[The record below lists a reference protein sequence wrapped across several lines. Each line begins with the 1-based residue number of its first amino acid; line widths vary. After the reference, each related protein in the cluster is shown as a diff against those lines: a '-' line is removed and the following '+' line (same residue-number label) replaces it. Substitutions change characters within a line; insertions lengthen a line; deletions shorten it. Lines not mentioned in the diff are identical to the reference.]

1 MLSLLLSIAMKP
13 TEPAPD
19 LEAWIQAPIETQR
32 LPIFRKAI
40 SLDGEVQEAKLRI
53 VGLGA
58 YKAFINGKPVANRF
72 CDPPWTDFRKLVLY
86 QTFDVRT
93 LLLNGDNSIG
103 VMLGNGVYNVVG
115 GRYVKFI
122 GSYGPPK
129 LTAVLSIKYGNG
141 RTAEIRTDGSW
152 KVAEGPIVF
161 SCHFGGED
169 LDASLVDP
177 TWSQATFDDSKWTAA
192 IETRGPGGELEP
204 TDIRGIEYG
213 KPYKTVTVKEAKK
226 DIWIYDLG
234 QNIAAVPRLKVK
246 GAKGQTVKLVPS
258 ELLGEDGLAWQGSCG
273 GPVSFSYTLAGRG
286 TESWSPLF
294 TYFGFRYVQ
303 VEGAVPAGKPNPGKL
318 PVVVSLESIPVTYEC
333 IESTFE
339 TDNELV
345 NRIYRLINKAIQ
357 SNTQTSLTD
366 CPHREKLGWLEQDH
380 LMGPSVLYS
389 RDVAD
394 LMFKICRDMRLSQ
407 LPNGLVPDISPEYVV
422 FEGGFRDSPEW
433 GSACALVP
441 WQLYE
446 FTGSKKALEDNYE
459 MMKRYAAYLESQS
472 TDNIVN
478 HGLGDWYDVGPNPP
492 GYAQLTPIAFTAT
505 AFYFRD
511 LDILAKA
518 AEVLGK
524 ASEAGIY
531 AAKAAKV
538 KETFNQRFFD
548 KEKGQYAEG
557 SQCANAIGLA
567 MGLCPERSRGKVL
580 DSMVKDVQNHSFRTT
595 AGDVGYQYV
604 IRALADGG
612 RSDVVYKM
620 ATVEGKPGYAYQLS
634 QGATALTEAWDALR
648 SSSQN
653 HFMLGHVVEWF
664 YTDLAGIKQVPGTVG
679 FNNLVI
685 APYLPDNVNHIKA
698 ESRPNGKPIRVEWR
712 KKDGAFEITVSL
724 PRGAQATVVLPTR
737 IGVLVSGSARQLDGG
752 SYRIGSG
759 TTTLKCKL

>member
-13 TEPAPD
+13 TEPAPE
-19 LEAWIQAPIETQR
+19 LGIWIQAPTETQR
-32 LPIFRKAI
+32 LPIFRKAFR
-40 SLDGEVQEAKLRI
+40 LDGEIQEAKLRV

-72 CDPPWTDFRKLVLY
+72 CDPPWTDYKKLILY
-86 QTFDVRT
+86 QTFDVRPM
-93 LLLNGDNSIG
+93 LLKGQNAIG

-129 LTAVLSIKYGNG
+129 MTAVLSIKYRNG
-141 RTAEIRTDGSW
+141 RTEEIKTDGAW
-152 KVAEGPIVF
+152 KVTEGPIVF

-169 LDASLVDP
+169 FDASLVD
-177 TWSQATFDDSKWTAA
+177 TDWSKATIDDSSWAAA
-192 IETRGPGGELEP
+192 IETHGPGGELQP
-204 TDIRGIEYG
+204 SDIRGIEYG
-213 KPYKTVTVKEAKK
+213 RAFKTVSMKEPKK
-226 DIWIYDLG
+226 GVWIYDLG

-246 GAKGQTVKLVPS
+246 GAKGKTVKLVPS

-286 TESWSPLF
+286 TEAWSPLF
-294 TYFGFRYVQ
+294 TYFGYRYVQ
-303 VEGAVPAGKPNPGKL
+303 VEGAVPAGKPNPEKL
-318 PVVVSLESIPVTYEC
+318 PVVVSLESVPVTYEC
-333 IESTFE
+333 KESTFE

-345 NRIYRLINKAIQ
+345 NRIYNLIDKAIQ

-433 GSACALVP
+433 GSACTLVP

-446 FTGSKKALEDNYE
+446 FTGNKKALEDNYE
-459 MMKRYAAYLESQS
+459 MMKRYAAYLESQA
-472 TDNIVN
+472 TDSIVN

-511 LDILAKA
+511 LDILANA
-518 AEVLGK
+518 ARILGK
-524 ASEAGIY
+524 TSDVEIY

-538 KETFNQRFFD
+538 KETFNKNFFD
-548 KEKGQYAEG
+548 KDKGRYAEG
-557 SQCANAIGLA
+557 SQCANAIGLV
-567 MGLCPERSRGKVL
+567 MGLCPKDSKAKVL
-580 DSMVKDVQNHSFRTT
+580 DSLVKDVQNHNYRTT
-595 AGDVGYQYV
+595 AGDVGYRYV

-620 ATVEGKPGYAYQLS
+620 ATVDGKPGYAYQLS
-634 QGATALTEAWDALR
+634 QGATALTEAWDALK

-653 HFMLGHVVEWF
+653 HFMLGHVMEWF
-664 YTDLAGIKQVPGTVG
+664 YTDLAGIKQAPGTVG
-679 FNNLVI
+679 FKELVI
-685 APYLPDNVNHIKA
+685 HPYLPDGVNHVKA
-698 ESRPNGKPIRVEWR
+698 SCRPNGQLISVEWT
-712 KKDGAFEITVSL
+712 KKNDSFEIVATL
-724 PRGAQATVVLPTR
+724 PKGVQATVILP
-737 IGVLVSGSARQLDGG
+737 SGSGVSLSGKAVQIGG
-752 SYRIGSG
+752 G